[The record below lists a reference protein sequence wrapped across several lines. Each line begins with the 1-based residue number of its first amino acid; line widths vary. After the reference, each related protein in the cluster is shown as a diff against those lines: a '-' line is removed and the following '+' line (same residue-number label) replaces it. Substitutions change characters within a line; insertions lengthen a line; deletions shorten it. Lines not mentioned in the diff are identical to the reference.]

1 MRRSQYLWRY
11 SFFGLTQE
19 YRYHLFKQIHEI
31 IYYGRGYDYGTVY
44 EMPIWLRN
52 ITYKF
57 IQDSINQEN
66 EANSKAAGKSNS
78 SNTNLDWVNPD
89 RSKLK

>member
-19 YRYHLFKQIHEI
+19 YRYNLFRQIHEI
-31 IYYGRGYDYGTVY
+31 IYYGRGYDYATIY
-44 EMPIWLRN
+44 EMPVWLRN
-52 ITYKF
+52 ITFKF

-66 EANSKAAGKSNS
+66 EANKKSSNS
-78 SNTNLDWVNPD
+78 GGSNNTNLDWVPPQ
-89 RSKLK
+89 KK

>member
-19 YRYHLFKQIHEI
+19 YRFNLFKHIHEI
-31 IYYGRGYDYGTVY
+31 VYHGRGYDYGTIY

-66 EANSKAAGKSNS
+66 EANSKASGKSNS
-78 SNTNLDWVNPD
+78 SNTTLDWVNPD
-89 RSKLK
+89 KSKLK